1 MPKNIDTFIL
11 KKSHYAAFRN
21 KLTIVQKGH
30 LLDAIYC
37 YHIGEEYELHLKDA
51 ALDMAFSFIKEF
63 TELCERNYEEKSQQN
78 SANAKARWNKV
89 QNDANNANA
98 SERIQSQSNDANIC
112 LTYTNPCTNSC
123 TNSCTDSS
131 TNPDSLDN
139 SSKKGEKKESGQAAT
154 PTKKFKKPSLEEV
167 ADYAASM
174 GYVGFNA
181 KKFHMHYESNGWK
194 VGKNKMVNWQAA
206 VRYWHCID
214 KEKSGGKVDNIHN
227 IGDFSNERSTI

>member
-21 KLTIVQKGH
+21 KLNNTQKGH

-37 YHIGEEYELHLKDA
+37 FHIGEDYKQHLKDA

-63 TELCERNYEEKSQQN
+63 TQLCERNYEEKSQQN
-78 SANAKARWNKV
+78 SANAKARWNKM
-89 QNDANNANA
+89 QTDANSANA
-98 SERIQSQSNDANIC
+98 SERIQDNAKQC
-112 LTYTNPCTNSC
+112 LTYTNTS
-123 TNSCTDSS
+123 TESS
-131 TNPDSLDN
+131 TESNSLDN
-139 SSKKGEKKESGQAAT
+139 SSKKEGKKESGQAAT
-154 PTKKFKKPSLEEV
+154 PTKKFIKPSLEEV
-167 ADYAASM
+167 AAYATSM

-194 VGKNKMVNWQAA
+194 VGKVKMVNWQAA

-227 IGDFSNERSTI
+227 IGDFSNERSTL